1 MTSGKF
7 RYDISVEVSFTEEE
21 IALLSN
27 TARSHYDMTG
37 REAGYAAGEAG
48 YRFNG
53 FIAQLKLFPNLPAV
67 WNSRQLNL
75 CMKII
80 EMVVLKDR
88 LEAEA
93 LCSRLYQT
101 FDRIQQEHARLTEV
115 I

>member
-1 MTSGKF
+1 MVSGKF
-7 RYDISVEVSFTEEE
+7 RYDISVEVSFTKEE
-21 IALLSN
+21 IALLIA
-27 TARSHYDMTG
+27 TARSHYDMTC
-37 REAGYAAGEAG
+37 REAGYAAGENG

-53 FIAQLKLFPNLPAV
+53 FIAQLRLFPSLPPV
-67 WNSRQLNL
+67 WTTRQLDL
-75 CMKII
+75 SMKIL

-88 LEAEA
+88 LGAEA